1 MMRRTGKSIPWRIK
15 LRKTTKP
22 SMTYE
27 TSRRLLRARRKAFE
41 DALNVANA
49 WGKNELEKL
58 ADLDYPG
65 LITKVEQLEK
75 NLLEGARHGFNNGVA

>member
-1 MMRRTGKSIPWRIK
+1 
-15 LRKTTKP
+15 
-22 SMTYE
+22 
-27 TSRRLLRARRKAFE
+27 
-41 DALNVANA
+41 VANA